1 MKNEL
6 KPIAYAP
13 TKEVKEFAAANNLDL
28 ITAWVHIEA
37 KECGIKDDEL
47 PKLLELFNG
56 YMNQHMT
63 AENSLKASL
72 QEIILHIPNL
82 PNTPKTN
89 ELPPDPIDYD
99 IIRQLIDKLL
109 ILSEHTDMKTND
121 VALINDD
128 IDEIEV
134 RYFENVPDGDRQNEI
149 FEKNLPRMNFK
160 EAFNLLH
167 VRINNSLTSIGY

>member
-1 MKNEL
+1 MKKEL
-6 KPIAYAP
+6 NPIAYAP
-13 TKEVKEFAAANNLDL
+13 TKEVKEFAASNNLDF

-37 KECGIKDDEL
+37 KGCGIKDNEM

-72 QEIILHIPNL
+72 QEIILHI
-82 PNTPKTN
+82 PKTN

-121 VALINDD
+121 VAWINDD

-149 FEKNLPRMNFK
+149 FERNLPRMNFK